1 MAKTAV
7 LHARV
12 DVELKEN
19 VEFILSQIGLSG
31 SDAINLLYRQIEM
44 QGGLPFELKVDQ
56 RALATRKLMQE
67 LKKGET
73 AISESGL
80 LTIEESKKMLGI

>member
-19 VEFILSQIGLSG
+19 AEFILSQIGLTG
-31 SDAINLLYRQIEM
+31 SDAINLLYKQIELN
-44 QGGLPFELKVDQ
+44 GGLPFELKVPDKIF
-56 RALATRKLMQE
+56 ATRKLMSE
-67 LKKGET
+67 LEKGEVS
-73 AISESGL
+73 ASEKGYLSL
-80 LTIEESKKMLGI
+80 EESRNSLEF

>member
-19 VEFILSQIGLSG
+19 VDFILEQIGLSG

-44 QGGLPFELKVDQ
+44 NGGLPFDLKVSDKVM
-56 RALATRKLMQE
+56 ATRRLMKE
-67 LKKGET
+67 LRNGEISAT
-73 AISESGL
+73 EDGFLTLEESES
-80 LTIEESKKMLGI
+80 MLEL

>member
-1 MAKTAV
+1 MPKTAV

-19 VEFILSQIGLSG
+19 VEFILSQIGLTG

-44 QGGLPFELKVDQ
+44 NGGLPFELKVSDKVI
-56 RALATRKLMQE
+56 ATRKLMKQ
-67 LKKGET
+67 LQDGEKS
-73 AISESGL
+73 AEESGF
-80 LTIEESKKMLGI
+80 LTL